1 MPLKEPDPLLAE
13 GKPTQPHPSSSPS
26 RLSDL
31 WEAQILLGGRWIFED
46 GSNIPKAQ
54 IHPDSDSQRSSAI
67 AVALRRGNHS
77 YLQISYRCFPFFSGL
92 LNITSGLAWFCPSGP
107 KKRPFLHSCAQCE
120 SHEITTSLR
129 LFGQDS
135 VRMEAGFRKYVHRE
149 VDYKRLAD
157 KEKRRK
163 KKEMPRSSWVIR
175 KTPQQTMNTVISE
188 G

>member
-1 MPLKEPDPLLAE
+1 MPWITWFPGDFWIGPPKISPSGTHGFARILAAHLPDVPLKEPDPLLAE

-77 YLQISYRCFPFFSGL
+77 YLQISYRCFPFFL
-92 LNITSGLAWFCPSGP
+92 RLAKYHKWLGVV
-107 KKRPFLHSCAQCE
+107 L
-120 SHEITTSLR
+120 SLR
-129 LFGQDS
+129 AQ
-135 VRMEAGFRKYVHRE
+135 
-149 VDYKRLAD
+149 
-157 KEKRRK
+157 K
-163 KKEMPRSSWVIR
+163 KAISAQLRPMWVTWNHNQPPLIW
-175 KTPQQTMNTVISE
+175 TGLGAHGGGLP
-188 G
+188 

>member
-31 WEAQILLGGRWIFED
+31 WEAQIVLGGRWIFED

-77 YLQISYRCFPFFSGL
+77 YLHRCFPFFL
-92 LNITSGLAWFCPSGP
+92 RLAKYHKWLGVVLSLRAP
-107 KKRPFLHSCAQCE
+107 KKGHLCRKLRPFCHMKSQPASAYFDRTPCAW
-120 SHEITTSLR
+120 R
-129 LFGQDS
+129 RDS
-135 VRMEAGFRKYVHRE
+135 VSMCIGKWTIRDWRTRRRE
-149 VDYKRLAD
+149 G
-157 KEKRRK
+157 RRK
-163 KKEMPRSSWVIR
+163 RCLAAV
-175 KTPQQTMNTVISE
+175 